1 MKSRRQW
8 YHRDMLSYLPYI
20 LHQANTDK
28 GHVQCICANNHRVA
42 APRCLKPFIS
52 SCYRRTQLSL
62 VFLSL
67 QIYKQTT
74 IVVPYHVLPW
84 QHRISKQVGYP
95 PDPAHNY
102 IHPADNDN
110 LRFAIHLRNGR
121 GSDICWEY
129 FLPEGFIPINL
140 MISHGGQSVVG
151 NHGYLV
157 QPSLLI
163 SAVTGS
169 ITPPTPGTS
178 I

>member
-42 APRCLKPFIS
+42 EPRCLKPFIS
-52 SCYRRTQLSL
+52 FCYRRTQLSL

-102 IHPADNDN
+102 IHPGRQRQSAFCHSSPQWQG
-110 LRFAIHLRNGR
+110 LRYLLGIFPSR
-121 GSDICWEY
+121 G
-129 FLPEGFIPINL
+129 LHP
-140 MISHGGQSVVG
+140 H
-151 NHGYLV
+151 
-157 QPSLLI
+157 
-163 SAVTGS
+163 
-169 ITPPTPGTS
+169 
-178 I
+178 